1 MAVVTGLLRMS
12 LTTILQAIAGGLL
25 LGGVYA
31 LLAAGLTLIF
41 GVMRVINFAQAE
53 FMMLGMFVA
62 YFLAT
67 ALNLDPL
74 LLTLPVGVGV
84 GLIGLGVA
92 LGLLER
98 VPRGD
103 QNAQLILTLGVSLI
117 LQNLALVALG
127 PTPRVVVRSYTNAY
141 WSPAGLF
148 INHARLYA
156 CVASLLIMGAL
167 YLFLTRTWTG
177 RAMRAT
183 ADDPVSAGGV
193 GINVRRTHVIAFMVG
208 SGLAGLAGT
217 LMVTFIAAAP
227 SIGNDFIVI
236 IFLAVVLGGLG
247 SVVGA
252 TFGAFLVGLVQSLS
266 GLLLPLQ
273 LQNVTL
279 FIVFVAILLVRP
291 QGLFGFRQ
299 RV

>member
-1 MAVVTGLLRMS
+1 MS

-31 LLAAGLTLIF
+31 LLASGLTLIF

-53 FMMLGMFVA
+53 FMMLGMFAA

-74 LLTLPVGVGV
+74 LLALPVGIAV
-84 GLIGLGVA
+84 GLIGFAIGRT
-92 LGLLER
+92 LLER

-103 QNAQLILTLGVSLI
+103 HNAQLILTLGVSLI
-117 LQNLALVALG
+117 FQNLALLALG

-148 INHARLYA
+148 INYARLYA
-156 CVASLLIMGAL
+156 CIASLLIMLAL
-167 YLFLTRTWTG
+167 YLFLTRTWIG

-193 GINVRRTHVIAFMVG
+193 GVNVRQTHVIAFMIG

-217 LMVTFIAAAP
+217 LMVTFVAAAP
-227 SIGNDFIVI
+227 TIGNDFIVI

-247 SVVGA
+247 SIAGA
-252 TFGAFLVGLVQSLS
+252 TLGAFLVGLVQSLS

-279 FIVFVAILLVRP
+279 FVVFVAVLLLRP
-291 QGLFGFRQ
+291 QGLFGLQ
-299 RV
+299 LRV

>member
-1 MAVVTGLLRMS
+1 MS
-12 LTTILQAIAGGLL
+12 LTTIFQAIVGGVL

-41 GVMRVINFAQAE
+41 GVMRVINFAQAD
-53 FMMLGMFVA
+53 FMMLGMFAA

-67 ALNLDPL
+67 ALGLDPL
-74 LLTLPVGVGV
+74 LLALPVAVV
-84 GLIGLGVA
+84 IGLIGLA
-92 LGLLER
+92 TARGLLER

-103 QNAQLILTLGVSLI
+103 HNAQLILTLGVSLV
-117 LQNLALVALG
+117 LQNLALMVLG

-156 CVASLLIMGAL
+156 CVASLLIMLAL

-193 GINVRRTHVIAFMVG
+193 GINVRRIHVIAFMVG
-208 SGLAGLAGT
+208 TGLAGLAGT
-217 LMVTFIAAAP
+217 LMATFLAAAP
-227 SIGNDFIVI
+227 SIGNEFIVI
-236 IFLAVVLGGLG
+236 MFLAVVLGGLG
-247 SVVGA
+247 SVAGA
-252 TFGAFLVGLVQSLS
+252 TFGAFVVGLAQSVS

-279 FIVFVAILLVRP
+279 FVVFVVILLVRP
-291 QGLFGFRQ
+291 QGLFGFQQ

>member
-1 MAVVTGLLRMS
+1 MS
-12 LTTILQAIAGGLL
+12 LTTIFQAIVGGLL

-53 FMMLGMFVA
+53 FMMLGMFAA
-62 YFLAT
+62 YFLST
-67 ALNLDPL
+67 WFSIDPL
-74 LLTLPVGVGV
+74 LLTVPVGIAIGAL
-84 GLIGLGVA
+84 GLFMA
-92 LGLLER
+92 QGLLER

-103 QNAQLILTLGVSLI
+103 HNAQLILTLGVSLV
-117 LQNLALVALG
+117 LQNLALVLLG
-127 PTPRVVVRSYTNAY
+127 PTPRVVVRPYTNAY

-156 CVASLLIMGAL
+156 CVASLVIMLAL

-183 ADDPVSAGGV
+183 ADDPLSAGGV

-217 LMVTFIAAAP
+217 LIATFNAAAP
-227 SIGNDFIVI
+227 SIGSDFII
-236 IFLAVVLGGLG
+236 IMFLAIVLGGLG
-247 SVVGA
+247 SVLGA
-252 TFGAFLVGLVQSLS
+252 TFGAFVVGLVQSIS

-273 LQNVTL
+273 LQNVAL
-279 FIVFVAILLVRP
+279 FIVFVLILLLRP
-291 QGLFGFRQ
+291 QGLFGLRQ

>member
-1 MAVVTGLLRMS
+1 MT
-12 LTTILQAIAGGLL
+12 LTTLLQATVGGLL

-31 LLAAGLTLIF
+31 LLASGLSLIF
-41 GVMRVINFAQAE
+41 GVMRVVNFAHAE
-53 FMMLGMFVA
+53 FMMLGMFAA

-67 ALNLDPL
+67 MLTLDPL
-74 LLTLPVGVGV
+74 LLALPVGIGV
-84 GLIGLGVA
+84 GA
-92 LGLLER
+92 LGFAIGRSLLER

-117 LQNLALVALG
+117 LQNLVLVTLG
-127 PTPRVVVRSYTNAY
+127 PTPHVVVRSYTNAY

-148 INHARLYA
+148 INYARLYA
-156 CVASLLIMGAL
+156 CIASLLIMAGL
-167 YLFLTRTWTG
+167 YVFLTRTWTG

-193 GINVRRTHVIAFMVG
+193 GINVRRTHVIAFMLG
-208 SGLAGLAGT
+208 CGLAGLAGT
-217 LMVTFIAAAP
+217 LMVTFTAAAP

-247 SVVGA
+247 SIAGA
-252 TFGAFLVGLVQSLS
+252 TLGAFLVGLVQSFS

-279 FIVFVAILLVRP
+279 FVVFVAVLLVRP
-291 QGLFGFRQ
+291 DGIFGFQ
-299 RV
+299 RRV

>member
-1 MAVVTGLLRMS
+1 MS
-12 LTTILQAIAGGLL
+12 LTTIFQAIVGGVL

-41 GVMRVINFAQAE
+41 GVMRVINFAQAD
-53 FMMLGMFVA
+53 FMMLGMFAA

-67 ALNLDPL
+67 ALGLDPL
-74 LLTLPVGVGV
+74 LLALPVAVV
-84 GLIGLGVA
+84 IGLIGLA
-92 LGLLER
+92 TARGLLER

-103 QNAQLILTLGVSLI
+103 HNAQLILTLGVSLV
-117 LQNLALVALG
+117 LQNLALMSLG

-156 CVASLLIMGAL
+156 CVASLLIMVAL

-193 GINVRRTHVIAFMVG
+193 GINVRRIHVIAFMVG
-208 SGLAGLAGT
+208 TGLAGLAGT
-217 LMVTFIAAAP
+217 LMATFLAAAP
-227 SIGNDFIVI
+227 SIGNEFIVI
-236 IFLAVVLGGLG
+236 MFLAVVLGGLG
-247 SVVGA
+247 SVAGA
-252 TFGAFLVGLVQSLS
+252 TFGAFVVGLAQSVS

-279 FIVFVAILLVRP
+279 FVVFVVILLVRP
-291 QGLFGFRQ
+291 QGLFGFQQ

>member
-1 MAVVTGLLRMS
+1 MS
-12 LTTILQAIAGGLL
+12 LTTIFQAIVGGLL

-53 FMMLGMFVA
+53 FMMLGMFAA

-67 ALNLDPL
+67 GLGLDPL
-74 LLTLPVGVGV
+74 VLALPVGLAVGFV
-84 GLIGLGVA
+84 GLAIAQGLI
-92 LGLLER
+92 ER

-103 QNAQLILTLGVSLI
+103 HNAQLILTLGVSLV
-117 LQNLALVALG
+117 LQNLALITLG

-156 CVASLLIMGAL
+156 CLASLLIMVAL

-193 GINVRRTHVIAFMVG
+193 GINVRRTHVVAFMVG

-217 LMVTFIAAAP
+217 LMATFVAAAP

-236 IFLAVVLGGLG
+236 MFLAIVLGGLG
-247 SVVGA
+247 SVAGA
-252 TFGAFLVGLVQSLS
+252 TLGAFAVGLVQSVS

-273 LQNVTL
+273 LQNVSL
-279 FIVFVAILLVRP
+279 FIVFVVILLVRP

>member
-1 MAVVTGLLRMS
+1 MS
-12 LTTILQAIAGGLL
+12 LTAIFQAIAGGLL

-31 LLAAGLTLIF
+31 LLGAGLTLIF

-53 FMMLGMFVA
+53 FMMLGMFAA
-62 YFLAT
+62 YFLST

-74 LLTLPVGVGV
+74 LLALPVG
-84 GLIGLGVA
+84 LGIA
-92 LGLLER
+92 RGLLER

-103 QNAQLILTLGVSLI
+103 HNAQLILTLGVSLI

-156 CVASLLIMGAL
+156 CIASLFIMGAL

-183 ADDPVSAGGV
+183 ADDPLSAGGV
-193 GINVRRTHVIAFMVG
+193 GINVRRMHVIAFMIG

-227 SIGNDFIVI
+227 LIGNDFIVI
-236 IFLAVVLGGLG
+236 IFLAIVLGGLG
-247 SVVGA
+247 SVAGA
-252 TFGAFLVGLVQSLS
+252 TFGAFVVGLVQSLS

-279 FIVFVAILLVRP
+279 FVVFVAILVVRP

>member
-1 MAVVTGLLRMS
+1 MS
-12 LTTILQAIAGGLL
+12 LTTLLQAIAGGLL

-31 LLAAGLTLIF
+31 LLASGLSLIF
-41 GVMRVINFAQAE
+41 GVMRVVNFAHAE
-53 FMMLGMFVA
+53 FMMLGMFA
-62 YFLAT
+62 TYFLAT
-67 ALNLDPL
+67 ALNIDPL
-74 LLTLPVGVGV
+74 LLALPVG
-84 GLIGLGVA
+84 IGIGILGFTI
-92 LGLLER
+92 GRTLLEQ

-117 LQNLALVALG
+117 FQNLTLVMLG

-148 INHARLYA
+148 INYARLYA
-156 CVASLLIMGAL
+156 CIASLLIMAAL
-167 YLFLTRTWTG
+167 YVFLTRTWTG

-183 ADDPVSAGGV
+183 ADDPISAGGV
-193 GINVRRTHVIAFMVG
+193 GINVRRTHVIAFMLG
-208 SGLAGLAGT
+208 CGLAGLAGT
-217 LMVTFIAAAP
+217 LMVTFTAAAP

-247 SVVGA
+247 SIGGA
-252 TFGAFLVGLVQSLS
+252 TLGAFLVGLVQSLS

-279 FIVFVAILLVRP
+279 FVVFVAVLLVRP
-291 QGLFGFRQ
+291 QGLFGFQ
-299 RV
+299 RRV

>member
-1 MAVVTGLLRMS
+1 MS
-12 LTTILQAIAGGLL
+12 LTTIFQAIVGGLL

-53 FMMLGMFVA
+53 FMMLGMFAA
-62 YFLAT
+62 YFLST
-67 ALNLDPL
+67 WFSIDPL
-74 LLTLPVGVGV
+74 LHTVPVGIAIGAL
-84 GLIGLGVA
+84 GLLMA
-92 LGLLER
+92 QGLLER

-103 QNAQLILTLGVSLI
+103 HNAQLILTLGVSLV
-117 LQNLALVALG
+117 LQNLALVFLG
-127 PTPRVVVRSYTNAY
+127 PTPRVVVRPYTNAY

-156 CVASLLIMGAL
+156 CVASLVIMAAL

-183 ADDPVSAGGV
+183 ADDPLSAGGV

-217 LMVTFIAAAP
+217 LLATFNAAAP
-227 SIGNDFIVI
+227 SIGNDFII
-236 IFLAVVLGGLG
+236 IMFLAIVLGGLG
-247 SVVGA
+247 SVAGA
-252 TFGAFLVGLVQSLS
+252 TFGAFVVGLVQSIS

-273 LQNVTL
+273 LQNVML
-279 FIVFVAILLVRP
+279 FIVFVLILLVRP
-291 QGLFGFRQ
+291 QGLFGLRQ

>member
-1 MAVVTGLLRMS
+1 
-12 LTTILQAIAGGLL
+12 
-25 LGGVYA
+25 
-31 LLAAGLTLIF
+31 
-41 GVMRVINFAQAE
+41 MRVINFAQAE
-53 FMMLGMFVA
+53 FMMLGMFAA
-62 YFLAT
+62 YFLST

-74 LLTLPVGVGV
+74 LLALPVGIGI
-84 GLIGLGVA
+84 GLIGLGIA
-92 LGLLER
+92 RGLLER

-103 QNAQLILTLGVSLI
+103 HNAQLILTLGVSLI

-156 CVASLLIMGAL
+156 CIASLFIMGAL

-183 ADDPVSAGGV
+183 ADDPLSAGGV
-193 GINVRRTHVIAFMVG
+193 GINVRRTHVVAFMVG

-227 SIGNDFIVI
+227 LIGNDFIVI
-236 IFLAVVLGGLG
+236 IFLTIVLGGLG
-247 SVVGA
+247 SVAGA
-252 TFGAFLVGLVQSLS
+252 TFGAFVVGLVQSLS

-279 FIVFVAILLVRP
+279 FVVFVAILLVRP

>member
-1 MAVVTGLLRMS
+1 MS
-12 LTTILQAIAGGLL
+12 LTTIFQAIVGGLL

-53 FMMLGMFVA
+53 FMMLGMFGA
-62 YFLAT
+62 YFLST
-67 ALNLDPL
+67 WFSIDPL
-74 LLTLPVGVGV
+74 LLTVPVGIVIGAL
-84 GLIGLGVA
+84 GLLMA
-92 LGLLER
+92 QGLLER

-103 QNAQLILTLGVSLI
+103 HNAQLILTLGVSLV
-117 LQNLALVALG
+117 LQNLALVLLG
-127 PTPRVVVRSYTNAY
+127 STPRVVVRPYTNAY

-156 CVASLLIMGAL
+156 CVASLAIMLAL

-183 ADDPVSAGGV
+183 ADDPLSAGGV
-193 GINVRRTHVIAFMVG
+193 GVNVRRIHVIAFMVG

-217 LMVTFIAAAP
+217 LIATFNAAAP
-227 SIGNDFIVI
+227 SIGNDFII
-236 IFLAVVLGGLG
+236 IMFLAIVLGGLG
-247 SVVGA
+247 SVAGA
-252 TFGAFLVGLVQSLS
+252 TLGAFVVGLVQSIS

-273 LQNVTL
+273 LQNVML
-279 FIVFVAILLVRP
+279 FLAFVLILLVRP

>member
-1 MAVVTGLLRMS
+1 MS
-12 LTTILQAIAGGLL
+12 LTTLLQAIAGGLL

-31 LLAAGLTLIF
+31 LLASGLSLIF
-41 GVMRVINFAQAE
+41 GVMRVVNFAHAE
-53 FMMLGMFVA
+53 FMMLGMFA
-62 YFLAT
+62 TYFLAT
-67 ALNLDPL
+67 ALNIDPL
-74 LLTLPVGVGV
+74 LLALPVG
-84 GLIGLGVA
+84 IGIGILGFTI
-92 LGLLER
+92 GRTLLER

-117 LQNLALVALG
+117 FQNLTLVMLG

-148 INHARLYA
+148 INYARLYA
-156 CVASLLIMGAL
+156 CIASLLIMAAL

-193 GINVRRTHVIAFMVG
+193 GINVRRTHVNAFMLG
-208 SGLAGLAGT
+208 CGLAGLAGT
-217 LMVTFIAAAP
+217 LMVTFTAAAP

-247 SVVGA
+247 SIGGA
-252 TFGAFLVGLVQSLS
+252 TLGAFLVGLVQSLS

-279 FIVFVAILLVRP
+279 FVVFVAVLLVRP
-291 QGLFGFRQ
+291 QGLFGFQ
-299 RV
+299 RRV

>member
-1 MAVVTGLLRMS
+1 MT
-12 LTTILQAIAGGLL
+12 LTTLLQAIAGGLL

-31 LLAAGLTLIF
+31 LLASGLSLIF
-41 GVMRVINFAQAE
+41 GVMRVVNFAHAE
-53 FMMLGMFVA
+53 FMMLGMFA
-62 YFLAT
+62 TYFFAT

-74 LLTLPVGVGV
+74 LLALPVGIGV
-84 GLIGLGVA
+84 GTLGFTIGRT
-92 LGLLER
+92 LLER

-117 LQNLALVALG
+117 LQNLALVTLG

-148 INHARLYA
+148 INYARLYA
-156 CVASLLIMGAL
+156 CIASLLIMAAL
-167 YLFLTRTWTG
+167 YLFLTRSWTG

-193 GINVRRTHVIAFMVG
+193 GINVRRTHVIAFMLG
-208 SGLAGLAGT
+208 CGLAGLAGT
-217 LMVTFIAAAP
+217 LMVTFTAAAP

-247 SVVGA
+247 SIGGA
-252 TFGAFLVGLVQSLS
+252 TLGAFLVGLVQSLS

-279 FIVFVAILLVRP
+279 FVVFVAVLLVRP
-291 QGLFGFRQ
+291 DGLFGFQ
-299 RV
+299 RRV

>member
-1 MAVVTGLLRMS
+1 MS
-12 LTTILQAIAGGLL
+12 LTTIFQAIVGGLL

-41 GVMRVINFAQAE
+41 GVMRVINFAQAD
-53 FMMLGMFVA
+53 FMMLGMFAA
-62 YFLAT
+62 YFLAM
-67 ALNLDPL
+67 ALGLDPL
-74 LLTLPVGVGV
+74 LLALPVAVAIGLV
-84 GLIGLGVA
+84 GLA
-92 LGLLER
+92 TARGLLER

-103 QNAQLILTLGVSLI
+103 HNAQLILTLGVSLV
-117 LQNLALVALG
+117 LQNLALMSLG

-156 CVASLLIMGAL
+156 CVASLLIMVAL

-193 GINVRRTHVIAFMVG
+193 GINVRRIHVIAFMVG
-208 SGLAGLAGT
+208 TGLAGLAGT
-217 LMVTFIAAAP
+217 LMATFLAAAP
-227 SIGNDFIVI
+227 SIGNEFIVI
-236 IFLAVVLGGLG
+236 MFLAVVLGGLG
-247 SVVGA
+247 SVAGA
-252 TFGAFLVGLVQSLS
+252 TFGAFVVGLAQSIS

-279 FIVFVAILLVRP
+279 FVVFVVILLVRP
-291 QGLFGFRQ
+291 QGLFGFQQ

>member
-1 MAVVTGLLRMS
+1 MS
-12 LTTILQAIAGGLL
+12 LTRVLQAIVGGLL

-53 FMMLGMFVA
+53 FMMLGMFGA

-67 ALNLDPL
+67 LFGVDPL
-74 LLTLPVGVGV
+74 LIALPVGILVGV
-84 GLIGLGVA
+84 VGLA
-92 LGLLER
+92 MAQGLLER

-103 QNAQLILTLGVSLI
+103 HNAQLILTLGVSLV
-117 LQNLALVALG
+117 LQNLALVVLG
-127 PTPRVVVRSYTNAY
+127 PTPRVVVRAYTNAY

-156 CVASLLIMGAL
+156 CIASLLIMAAL

-183 ADDPVSAGGV
+183 ADDPVSAGGA
-193 GINVRRTHVIAFMVG
+193 GINVRRMHVIAFMVG
-208 SGLAGLAGT
+208 TGLAGLGGT
-217 LMVTFIAAAP
+217 LMATFLAAAP
-227 SIGNDFIVI
+227 TIGNDFIVI
-236 IFLAVVLGGLG
+236 MFLAVVLGGMG
-247 SVVGA
+247 SVAGA
-252 TFGAFLVGLVQSLS
+252 TCGAFAVGLVQSLS

-279 FIVFVAILLVRP
+279 FIVFVVILLVRP
-291 QGLFGFRQ
+291 QGLFGLRL